1 MAFQESQSSNL
12 NKKYNK
18 KTNLLSIRFK
28 KKEIILSR
36 SNLQIQTPKK
46 SSIIL
51 LKYKQN
57 LPFLN
62 KYKKIHNNPS
72 KSKKF
77 NPSNP

>member
-1 MAFQESQSSNL
+1 MAFQESQSSKL
-12 NKKYNK
+12 NKKHNK

-36 SNLQIQTPKK
+36 SNLQIQTPIK

-57 LPFLN
+57 LPFPN
-62 KYKKIHNNPS
+62 KYK
-72 KSKKF
+72 
-77 NPSNP
+77 